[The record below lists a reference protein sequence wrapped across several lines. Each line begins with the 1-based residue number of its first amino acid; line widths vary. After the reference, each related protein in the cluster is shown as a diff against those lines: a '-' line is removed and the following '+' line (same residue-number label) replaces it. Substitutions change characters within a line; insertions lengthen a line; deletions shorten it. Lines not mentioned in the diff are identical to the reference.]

1 MYSFY
6 MGDMLLPV
14 TPEKFTT
21 KIKGNNKTLTLVNE
35 GDINFL
41 RAPGLTEIS
50 FDTVFPML
58 GAYSFSRDWH
68 QPDYYLGRL
77 EQLMLAKTPF
87 RFKVERF
94 SPDGRLLYDNEMQVS
109 LEEYTITEDASKGPD
124 VTVAISLKQCPT
136 YTTKLVSVIKTEESV
151 AVLAE
156 ETPRETENAPTAGTY
171 VVQSGDNLWKIAKK
185 FYGDGSLYTRIY
197 EANRDTLYNPD
208 LIYAGQELII
218 P

>member
-6 MGDMLLPV
+6 MGDILLPI

-21 KIKGNNKTLTLVNE
+21 KIKGSNKTLTLVNE

-50 FDTVFPML
+50 FDAVFPML

-68 QPDYYLGRL
+68 QPKYYLDRF
-77 EQLMLAKTPF
+77 EQLMLSKTPF

-94 SPDGRLLYDNEMQVS
+94 TPDGRLLYNNEMQVS

-124 VTVAISLKQCPT
+124 VTVAISLKQCPS
-136 YTTKLVSVIKTEESV
+136 YVTKHVSVVQTEEGAAMLV
-151 AVLAE
+151 E
-156 ETPRETENAPTAGTY
+156 ETPREAENAPTAATY
-171 VVQSGDNLWKIAKK
+171 VVQPGDNLWKIAKK
-185 FYGDGSLYTRIY
+185 FYGDGSLYSKIY
-197 EANRDTLYNPD
+197 EANRDTLYNAD